1 MVGCNQH
8 LPSAFL
14 LSPHHAMDQLLE
26 DLFAYHALLSQVPV
40 NSVTMTNHIFSIS
53 PNKSLLLS
61 VSIPSTSPLSH
72 PESSSHQHAF
82 CKIHR
87 RLILHTS
94 KILNSSI
101 FRYIQT
107 LWNKTSF
114 NFNAW
119 KLWPTNGL
127 WMLQRLI
134 SIPSVLMP
142 QHLW

>member
-53 PNKSLLLS
+53 ANKSLLLS

-87 RLILHTS
+87 RLILHTFKPFETKHHS
-94 KILNSSI
+94 ISMLGNS
-101 FRYIQT
+101 
-107 LWNKTSF
+107 
-114 NFNAW
+114 
-119 KLWPTNGL
+119 GL
-127 WMLQRLI
+127 LTVCECYKDSSLSLQ
-134 SIPSVLMP
+134 S
-142 QHLW
+142 